1 MFQALVCNDYDLEKL
16 PFTIKLV
23 TGPLHFVLEKMVLG
37 MNSGCRNHKQ
47 TGATYKDND
56 QDGWATRKRTWTA
69 ARTEDITGLKN
80 SGFKRHSIY
89 LLEGFKEGELLM
101 EDGTYKNVGQ
111 GDHLVG
117 MLWVISAQLG
127 SWIIRPSSSQSH
139 VIFLGHVPWRGF

>member
-56 QDGWATRKRTWTA
+56 QDG
-69 ARTEDITGLKN
+69 
-80 SGFKRHSIY
+80 
-89 LLEGFKEGELLM
+89 
-101 EDGTYKNVGQ
+101 
-111 GDHLVG
+111 
-117 MLWVISAQLG
+117 
-127 SWIIRPSSSQSH
+127 
-139 VIFLGHVPWRGF
+139 